1 MNAEQAMILYK
12 LRQID
17 TAAQIIREVH
27 DVRVASEIAAWIESK
42 ADSLAEHVQ
51 SAKSNVFVSEIEV
64 VP

>member
-1 MNAEQAMILYK
+1 MNTEQAMILYK

-42 ADSLAEHVQ
+42 ADEGCALITRSRL
-51 SAKSNVFVSEIEV
+51 EV
-64 VP
+64 K

>member
-1 MNAEQAMILYK
+1 MNTEQAMILYK

-42 ADSLAEHVQ
+42 ADAGCALITRSRL
-51 SAKSNVFVSEIEV
+51 EV
-64 VP
+64 K